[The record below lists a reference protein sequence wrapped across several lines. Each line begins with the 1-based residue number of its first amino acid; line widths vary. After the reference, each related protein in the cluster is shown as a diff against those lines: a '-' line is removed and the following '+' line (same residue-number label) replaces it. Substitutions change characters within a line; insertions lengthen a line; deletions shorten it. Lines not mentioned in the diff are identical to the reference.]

1 MRKYIVIPHTDN
13 FLWYTLQLVN
23 LAVGQAKGQITLSM
37 LCKDYVRYILYWR
50 DTDIPMYVR
59 RKKTEI
65 ENATTQL
72 PYIVQ
77 WWSGSI

>member
-37 LCKDYVRYILYWR
+37 LCKDYVRY
-50 DTDIPMYVR
+50 M
-59 RKKTEI
+59 
-65 ENATTQL
+65 
-72 PYIVQ
+72 
-77 WWSGSI
+77 